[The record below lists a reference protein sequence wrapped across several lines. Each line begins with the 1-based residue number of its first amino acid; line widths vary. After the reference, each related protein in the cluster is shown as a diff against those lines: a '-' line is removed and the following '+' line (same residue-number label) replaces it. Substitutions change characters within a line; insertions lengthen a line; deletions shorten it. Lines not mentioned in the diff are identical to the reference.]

1 MSDSEELNSDDKSV
15 SDEIDYD
22 THWQCSVCDNWTP
35 DDVEEGARLNCL
47 YCAPT
52 EIMCESC
59 YVTCDCNG
67 EIDAT
72 CEEDLI
78 CTTHAPDHLV
88 SCPTCDYRFICCN
101 GGIAGDPT
109 SRGDDES
116 PDCCCYHKHIDPC
129 AREQALREAQ
139 RRRDVARGLGIR
151 SDGEQHTGDR
161 NYNLRSPWPGAPLY
175 SLPAEIVRHLWKIW
189 QRLEQGGGGGG
200 GGSSGKRMS
209 LLF

>member
-1 MSDSEELNSDDKSV
+1 MSDSEELNSDDMSV

-35 DDVEEGARLNCL
+35 DGEEAQLTCDI
-47 YCAPT
+47 CSQS
-52 EIMCESC
+52 MCENCFSVC
-59 YVTCDCNG
+59 GCDWGAECTLVCLTH
-67 EIDAT
+67 DPDQLAF
-72 CEEDLI
+72 CPI
-78 CTTHAPDHLV
+78 CTTSFH
-88 SCPTCDYRFICCN
+88 CCN
-101 GGIAGDPT
+101 GSIAGDPT
-109 SRGDDES
+109 SDD
-116 PDCCCYHKHIDPC
+116 DACCCYHKHIDQC

-175 SLPAEIVRHLWKIW
+175 SLPAEIVRHLWETWK
-189 QRLEQGGGGGG
+189 RLEQGGGG